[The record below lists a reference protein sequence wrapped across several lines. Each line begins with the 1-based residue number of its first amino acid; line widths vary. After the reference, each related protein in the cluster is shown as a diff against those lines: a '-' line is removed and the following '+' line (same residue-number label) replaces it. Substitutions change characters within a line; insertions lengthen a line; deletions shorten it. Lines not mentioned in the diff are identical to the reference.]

1 MSGTG
6 KHVSVL
12 RRSPTQQQQQQNG
25 TYSGGKVTKTPQSRG
40 TRSSKIVLAPMN
52 GELMKTEEAR
62 SSGMRGRSSSFGK
75 EEMNLMAVRKVDQNV
90 AEILSTVSQV
100 MLYQYDQASG
110 EWVSQSLS
118 LSLSLSLSHITVVMS
133 VYKTSVIM

>member
-1 MSGTG
+1 MSSTG

-12 RRSPTQQQQQQNG
+12 RRSPTQQQQNG

-40 TRSSKIVLAPMN
+40 TKSSKIVLAPMN
-52 GELMKTEEAR
+52 GELGKAEEVR

-75 EEMNLMAVRKVDQNV
+75 EEMNLMAVRKVDPNV

-100 MLYQYDQASG
+100 MLYQYDQALG
-110 EWVSQSLS
+110 EWVSARLS
-118 LSLSLSLSHITVVMS
+118 LSLSLSLFSSLLPSHKTIALS
-133 VYKTSVIM
+133 VYET